1 MADNVNGAPAEGLEL
16 SFEESKQ
23 MTLLEDAADQA
34 KADAISP
41 VVVSRT
47 KRRDHLAGLI
57 MDQQAVRR
65 YSAFKISQLE
75 NKDHQGLPRDSDQN
89 NVSALTEYDAETASL
104 HAKRKTMVD
113 GRVAC
118 MITGKLVS
126 PDDIYNFPVEVR
138 IKNLTY
144 KAYVNP
150 SDAKI
155 KTVYNSSFIYS
166 LEELCKGWFGSNR
179 GGAPPETAEKN
190 ILHNIHLVLK
200 PGTQYLI
207 LGAPGSGKTSLL
219 KAIAGRLKW
228 TDNDNDSQKK
238 KKGVSLKG
246 CVEYNGK
253 EMGQDGEFHHSSRYH
268 ISNAVAYIDQ
278 LDVHAPRLTVE
289 ETFEFAYQCKTG
301 GIPPHKSM
309 EDNLKESGHPNAVRG
324 HVATAGRHTRVQVG
338 LEALGLAGV
347 KNTFVG
353 DATVRGVSGGQRR
366 RVTVGEMIMDRTPL
380 LCGDEIS
387 TGLDAASTYEMID
400 LMTYYGRAQEM
411 TRIIALLQPSPE
423 TVSLFDEVIVLA
435 GGKIL
440 YAGPI
445 ESVQA
450 YFEGLGY
457 QPPAEMDVADF
468 LQVLSTPDAAALWT
482 LPESEEDTTRTEAY
496 SVDELADLFVKKS
509 EYNAI
514 IMKELDSPHKYV
526 WDANQQRSM
535 TTDGIENSGFVP
547 IYLSNWRAIKRK
559 YANSFPR
566 AVWLNLRRSLTLWI
580 RDRRVLI
587 ANAVKNAV
595 MGVSVGGVFY
605 QTDDVVSILGVLF
618 QSMLFIMLGASTSA
632 PALVDDRVIFRK
644 HHEANFYSAYPFVIG
659 RTLSQMP
666 QVSRFH
672 GPCCMSLLVPYHL
685 SNFCIDCFNAN
696 PC

>member
-1 MADNVNGAPAEGLEL
+1 MADSVNDAPTTTGPTEGLEL
-16 SFEESKQ
+16 SFEESKT
-23 MTLLEDAADQA
+23 MALEDAA
-34 KADAISP
+34 KAANADNISP
-41 VVVSRT
+41 VAVSRT
-47 KRRDHLAGLI
+47 NRRDHLASLI
-57 MDQQAVRR
+57 LGQQAVRR
-65 YSAFKISQLE
+65 YSTHRISQIE
-75 NKDHQGLPRDSDQN
+75 RDRPAGGTTQVLSRIRE
-89 NVSALTEYDAETASL
+89 SLLSGTASSLTDAETTEEGL
-104 HAKRKTMVD
+104 HPNRKTLCD
-113 GRVAC
+113 ERILG
-118 MITGKLVS
+118 MITGKLIS
-126 PDDIYNFPVEVR
+126 PEDFYNFPMEVR
-138 IKNLTY
+138 LKNLTY
-144 KAYVNP
+144 KAYVNAA
-150 SDAKI
+150 DAKI
-155 KTVYNSSFIYS
+155 KTVYNSSILYS
-166 LEELCKGWFGSNR
+166 LGEVCKDWFGSGEGR
-179 GGAPPETAEKN
+179 GASQETAEKY
-190 ILHNIHLVLK
+190 ILHNVNLVLK

-228 TDNDNDSQKK
+228 TDSDST
-238 KKGVSLKG
+238 KKGLTLKG

-253 EMGQDGEFHHSSRYH
+253 EMAKHKHNASEKYH

-301 GIPPHKSM
+301 GIAPRQSM
-309 EDNLKESGHPNAVRG
+309 EDNLKESGNPDAVREPP
-324 HVATAGRHTRVQVG
+324 ALAGSHTRVLVS
-338 LEALGLAGV
+338 LESLGLTGV
-347 KNTFVG
+347 KDTFVG

-435 GGKIL
+435 EGKIL

-468 LQVLSTPDAAALWT
+468 LQVLSTPDAAALWAI
-482 LPESEEDTTRTEAY
+482 PESEEDRNRTEAY
-496 SVDELADLFVKKS
+496 NVDELADLFVKKS
-509 EYNAI
+509 EYHAT
-514 IMKELDSPHKYV
+514 IMKELDSQHKYV
-526 WDANQQRSM
+526 WDANQQKST
-535 TTDGIENSGFVP
+535 TTDGTDNSGFVP
-547 IYLSNWRAIKRK
+547 IYLSNWRAIRRK

-587 ANAVKNAV
+587 ANGVKNAV

-605 QTDDVVSILGVLF
+605 QTHDIVSILGVLF

-644 HHEANFYSAYPFVIG
+644 HHEANFFSAYPFVIG

-666 QVSRFH
+666 QVSRVH
-672 GPCCMSLLVPYHL
+672 GPY
-685 SNFCIDCFNAN
+685 
-696 PC
+696 